1 MSRKKVA
8 VLGSTGSIGKSSLD
22 VIRKYSSMLELS
34 AISCHTNAEL
44 LEKQAREFSP
54 RFAAV
59 SGLDRVQQDI
69 FGGTKTGCGEE
80 ALLEACEGADI
91 VVLAIVGMAA
101 LRPFE
106 FCLKNDI
113 PVALANKESLVCGG
127 RLIRDIMD
135 RRGSQVLPVDS
146 ETFAISECISRRKR
160 AEIRSVLLT
169 ASGGPFRTA
178 SEEVIRNATPEM
190 ALAHPNW
197 AMGKKI
203 SVDCATMINKGLEI
217 METRW
222 LFDID
227 PSRIRVVVHPESI
240 VHSMAEFTDHSIMAH
255 MAVADM
261 RLPIAG
267 ALLSPEIPVNAVGRL
282 NLFEVGALHFEAPAI
297 KRFPCLGL
305 AYEAIN
311 NEGIM
316 PIVLNAANEVAVQKF
331 LNREFPMGGIFDM
344 VSSAM
349 DKFGSGPVG
358 TLDEVF
364 EIDKT
369 VREYCTAIGGI
380 Q

>member
-1 MSRKKVA
+1 
-8 VLGSTGSIGKSSLD
+8 
-22 VIRKYSSMLELS
+22 MLELS
-34 AISCHTNAEL
+34 AISCHTNTEL

-217 METRW
+217 M
-222 LFDID
+222 D
-227 PSRIRVVVHPESI
+227 RVGGGDSFASGLVYGLMTTENAELAVNYGAAHGALAMTTPGDTT
-240 VHSMAEFTDHSIMAH
+240 MASKKEVEAIMGG
-255 MAVADM
+255 
-261 RLPIAG
+261 AG
-267 ALLSPEIPVNAVGRL
+267 AR
-282 NLFEVGALHFEAPAI
+282 
-297 KRFPCLGL
+297 
-305 AYEAIN
+305 
-311 NEGIM
+311 
-316 PIVLNAANEVAVQKF
+316 VQ
-331 LNREFPMGGIFDM
+331 R
-344 VSSAM
+344 
-349 DKFGSGPVG
+349 
-358 TLDEVF
+358 
-364 EIDKT
+364 
-369 VREYCTAIGGI
+369 
-380 Q
+380 